1 MFFITRLFDH
11 FVFTVSFLIGVQLPE
26 FIQQYTQLISGKL
39 AEANYHLQKF
49 QSVADIHFNG
59 EITTLIRHY
68 LNNIDPAIKH
78 TGSIASDVFSRVE
91 VYNNQLLLLS
101 NGSYLDK
108 VYYFIKYIDIESAQL
123 TLQNYQLAIPLTLEA
138 LSTGGI
144 CALLLLSLRMLLSVV
159 FFKLVKRSRKPAE
172 YI

>member
-1 MFFITRLFDH
+1 MFDH

-26 FIQQYTQLISGKL
+26 FLQQYTQLITGKL

-59 EITTLIRHY
+59 EITTLITHY

-78 TGSIASDVFSRVE
+78 TGSIASDLFSRVE
-91 VYNNQLLLLS
+91 IYNNQILLLS
-101 NGSYLDK
+101 NGTYLDK
-108 VYYFIKYIDIESAQL
+108 VYYFIKHIDIESTQL

-144 CALLLLSLRMLLSVV
+144 CALLLLSLRMLLGIGLHT
-159 FFKLVKRSRKPAE
+159 LVKRSRKPPR